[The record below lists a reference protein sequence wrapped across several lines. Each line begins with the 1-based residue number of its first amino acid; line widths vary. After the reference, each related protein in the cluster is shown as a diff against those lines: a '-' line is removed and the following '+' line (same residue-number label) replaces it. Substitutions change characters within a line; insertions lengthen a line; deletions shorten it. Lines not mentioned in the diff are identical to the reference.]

1 MCFLLFFA
9 INPAASAA
17 IGMISGRNIRASL
30 FLPILLA
37 VLFLLRTWMF
47 FDMGNEHFSGNA
59 AGTADEAAAPEA
71 GFYTRQGKVIIQNV
85 LDAMSNIKDFDITER
100 IFEI

>member
-1 MCFLLFFA
+1 MFFA
-9 INPAASAA
+9 IHPAASAA

-47 FDMGNEHFSGNA
+47 FDMGERAFLGNA

-71 GFYTRQGKVIIQNV
+71 GIFTR
-85 LDAMSNIKDFDITER
+85 
-100 IFEI
+100 